1 MKKITLQQAHNVA
14 KREVR
19 RIIQNAEELIG
30 YDFKSIELN
39 RENPAF
45 WVFSSGSPKLQE
57 DGFIS
62 GAIFVCV
69 DKLDGHI
76 WGIEAQEQYFSSMS
90 ELATRAA

>member
-1 MKKITLQQAHNVA
+1 MKKITLQQAHNIA
-14 KREVR
+14 EHEVR
-19 RIIQNAEELIG
+19 RIIQNAEELTG
-30 YDFKSIELN
+30 YDFTSVELS
-39 RENPAF
+39 RKTPAF
-45 WVFSSGSPKLQE
+45 WVFSAGSPKLQAE
-57 DGFIS
+57 GFIP